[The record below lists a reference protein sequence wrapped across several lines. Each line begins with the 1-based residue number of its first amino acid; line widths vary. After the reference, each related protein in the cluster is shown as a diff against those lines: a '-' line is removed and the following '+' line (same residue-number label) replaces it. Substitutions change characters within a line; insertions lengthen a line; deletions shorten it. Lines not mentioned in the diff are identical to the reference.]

1 MTARRIVPWIRNRL
15 VALMVEL
22 GLGAGVFLLA
32 WLPAAPASALLRLL
46 SLEEIA
52 QRSQHVLCG
61 EVVELKCY
69 RGPFLNIG
77 ELIFTDVTVKITEQ
91 IAGKIEEETVTVQIP
106 GGRIGDQFMVCPDA
120 PVYEKGEKVLL
131 FLCAYNQRLWNT
143 GWAQGKYRLK
153 APPAGS
159 ADGASVEGVR
169 DFPVR
174 DLRPLSELRADVL
187 RIKAAEAGR

>member
-1 MTARRIVPWIRNRL
+1 MIG
-15 VALMVEL
+15 L
-22 GLGAGVFLLA
+22 GLGAGVLLLA

-52 QRSQHVLCG
+52 RRSQHILCG

-69 RGPFLNIG
+69 RGPFLDLG
-77 ELIFTDVTVKITEQ
+77 ELLFTDVTVKITEQ
-91 IAGKIEEETVTVQIP
+91 IAGKIEEETVTVQVP

-131 FLCAYNQRLWNT
+131 FLCTYNQKLWNT

-153 APPAGS
+153 APPPSSSEGF
-159 ADGASVEGVR
+159 SVEGVR
-169 DFPVR
+169 DFPIR
-174 DLRPLSELRADVL
+174 DLRLLSDLRQDVL
-187 RIKAAEAGR
+187 KIKAVEGGK